1 MNKGIILFMLMSAI
15 CIFFSL
21 HVLVKPKSHGF
32 YRFFGWECLAWL
44 FSCNY
49 HYWFVNPFTAF
60 QTLSWILLIYS
71 LYLAIFGVILIKIK
85 GKAHNSRK
93 DDTLYAFEKTT
104 VLITSG
110 IYRYIRHPL
119 YASLFFLAWG
129 ICLKNITPVLLTVC
143 IASSIFF
150 IITMLIEEMENTRY
164 FGESYRVYMKKS
176 RMIIPYVL

>member
-1 MNKGIILFMLMSAI
+1 MLMSAV

-44 FSCNY
+44 LSCNY
-49 HYWFVNPFTAF
+49 KFWVVDPFSVY
-60 QTLSWILLIYS
+60 QILSWILLVYS

-85 GKAHNSRK
+85 GKARNSRK
-93 DDTLYAFEKTT
+93 DNTLYTFEKTT

-110 IYRYIRHPL
+110 IYHYIRHPL

-129 ICLKNITPVLLTVC
+129 ICLKNITPVLLIVC
-143 IASSIFF
+143 TASSIFF
-150 IITMLIEEMENTRY
+150 IATMLIEEKENIRY
-164 FGESYRVYMKKS
+164 FGEQYKEYMKKS